1 MKTQTLSG
9 FSRLLSI
16 FQMPNHQSCKNYF
29 WSAKYYIRTCRVGD
43 VSYKD
48 VCVCTFHL
56 GVCGFIG
63 GVLCVLN
70 CFSRVWL
77 FVTPMDRCPP
87 GFSVCEILQARIL
100 EWVAMPSSRGSSW
113 PRDQAPISCISYIAG
128 GFFIAST
135 TWDTPLKDKSPFKR
149 NFITL
154 GLLSYNKD
162 LFLCCL
168 VQRS

>member
-1 MKTQTLSG
+1 METQTLSG

-87 GFSVCEILQARIL
+87 GFSVREILQARIL

-113 PRDQAPISCISYIAG
+113 PRDQAHSPYVSRVAARYWVRNCTRGEMDLVLI
-128 GFFIAST
+128 T
-135 TWDTPLKDKSPFKR
+135 TSLRGCELKTGKLPLKWFSALCLDK
-149 NFITL
+149 
-154 GLLSYNKD
+154 
-162 LFLCCL
+162 
-168 VQRS
+168 